1 MKQELSA
8 KLIQKAVYQNVRKID
23 LGYCLSIGI
32 ARTID
37 LEGGLLIG
45 IVRKI
50 DLGYCLLIGI
60 AQKIDLEGGLLIG
73 IVRTIDLGYCLLIT
87 TARTIDLEGRLLLE
101 LSGQLIWDTVY

>member
-1 MKQELSA
+1 M
-8 KLIQKAVYQNVRKID
+8 
-23 LGYCLSIGI
+23 GYRPIIGI

-60 AQKIDLEGGLLIG
+60 ARTIDLEGGVLIG
-73 IVRTIDLGYCLLIT
+73 IVRTIDLGYCINWN
-87 TARTIDLEGRLLLE
+87 
-101 LSGQLIWDTVY
+101 SPHN